1 MPSQTMWFDVLLEA
15 MPDAL
20 VGVDRSGVIRFV
32 NLYTE
37 SLFGYECDDL
47 VGVPFE
53 TLVPGS
59 VQHLHVA
66 HREGYNSVPRTRPK
80 GTDLKLRGQ
89 RRDGTKFPVDIA
101 LSPMDTED
109 GMLVIAVVRD
119 LTHDQSMEANRR
131 QDDHLLAIVEYSDEA
146 IITAT
151 LDGIITSWNPAAEK
165 IFGYSS
171 EEIIGKSNE
180 PLAPRDRRNEMM
192 AIRVKV
198 RAGQPVEHLE
208 TMRVRKD
215 GRVFAVSL
223 SVSPIHNADGAV
235 VGTSTIARD
244 VSKVR

>member
-37 SLFGYECDDL
+37 SLFGYQGDDL

-59 VQHLHVA
+59 VRHVHVA
-66 HREGYNSVPRTRPK
+66 HREGYNAVPRTRPK

-119 LTHDQSMEANRR
+119 LTHDQSVEANQR
-131 QDDHLLAIVEYSDEA
+131 QDDRLPGPSGGGA
-146 IITAT
+146 
-151 LDGIITSWNPAAEK
+151 G
-165 IFGYSS
+165 
-171 EEIIGKSNE
+171 
-180 PLAPRDRRNEMM
+180 DRR
-192 AIRVKV
+192 RRR
-198 RAGQPVEHLE
+198 RAVDGQV
-208 TMRVRKD
+208 
-215 GRVFAVSL
+215 GRLLGARASGVV
-223 SVSPIHNADGAV
+223 DGAV
-235 VGTSTIARD
+235 AKRD
-244 VSKVR
+244 